1 MKQGTRTGCDY
12 CPYHA
17 VCGFDRKTAGFG
29 YRKLKALKPE
39 EIWKEI
45 IPKEEE
51 AEDGDEEPENREEG
65 RDKEPEAWEGVNG
78 KSAGEEAGGKSVRK
92 SANDKSA
99 EEGANGK
106 SAKERANSK
115 SAGEYGKGDGKW
127 Q

>member
-29 YRKLKALKPE
+29 YRKLKTLKPE

-51 AEDGDEEPENREEG
+51 AGDGDEEPENREEG
-65 RDKEPEAWEGVNG
+65 RDKEPEAWE
-78 KSAGEEAGGKSVRK
+78 